1 MAPTTIIL
9 ITWDLYALK
18 AISLL
23 TGLMLVIVLI
33 VCIRFWRRKAGLAFH
48 AAARFAP
55 TDDIRARYAR
65 KGVLAGNKDA
75 RLLYIFSSPASFS
88 GRRPLTA
95 FKIKKIPCV
104 FSGFYFPARYR
115 KHLSVSQEDF
125 TRSVLAF
132 KDGMND
138 GIDFFR
144 KGIDCL
150 KPKEG
155 AVVMF
160 MPCSAWWKY
169 WVRFRHIADYI
180 DRRCPQLEN
189 GFDYYTYLGERDS
202 LHLQKNRTDAVIE
215 RNFEISCDLTGKDV
229 IVVDDVITSGK
240 SLKQL
245 KRQIEAAG
253 GHVSGAVFFAGTFA
267 MPGKTAT
274 FLTALSEEITGD
286 DMSLRETGDMPV
298 THGKGITGTSSP
310 CDRLLT
316 DRKEYADN
324 AGKRCRTA
332 RKHGNNVDGQMPD
345 RTIVYEDSSMAF
357 CYRHCI
363 PGKRP
368 YYTAVHI
375 PAEKKEAE
383 YIMRHLTEIIEADCH
398 RKPTEY
404 ELSLDNHPYC
414 G

>member
-33 VCIRFWRRKAGLAFH
+33 VCIRFWRRKAGQAFH

-169 WVRFRHIADYI
+169 
-180 DRRCPQLEN
+180 
-189 GFDYYTYLGERDS
+189 
-202 LHLQKNRTDAVIE
+202 
-215 RNFEISCDLTGKDV
+215 
-229 IVVDDVITSGK
+229 
-240 SLKQL
+240 
-245 KRQIEAAG
+245 
-253 GHVSGAVFFAGTFA
+253 
-267 MPGKTAT
+267 
-274 FLTALSEEITGD
+274 
-286 DMSLRETGDMPV
+286 
-298 THGKGITGTSSP
+298 
-310 CDRLLT
+310 
-316 DRKEYADN
+316 
-324 AGKRCRTA
+324 
-332 RKHGNNVDGQMPD
+332 
-345 RTIVYEDSSMAF
+345 
-357 CYRHCI
+357 
-363 PGKRP
+363 
-368 YYTAVHI
+368 
-375 PAEKKEAE
+375 
-383 YIMRHLTEIIEADCH
+383 
-398 RKPTEY
+398 
-404 ELSLDNHPYC
+404 
-414 G
+414 